1 VIVRI
6 DGKQHYLWRAVGQG
20 EKQKSI
26 DFCSDVAHKESA
38 DQANDGATNNVET
51 VYLATNDYVL
61 MTGKTSA
68 AARLWRISMLL
79 FLGPVITVAQESD
92 GNALDEVVITATRI
106 ETTVREAARSVSV
119 VDQQRIQNGTQQLAM
134 DEALAGVPG
143 LYMQNRYNFA
153 QDLRISLRGFGAR
166 SSFGIRGVKII
177 VDGIPETLPDGQAG
191 VDSIDLGSAQRIEVL
206 RGPSSS
212 LYGNASGGVI
222 AVETERGTTASFVEA
237 NLAAGDLGFQKLQL
251 KTGGKVDR
259 FDYLINVASQE
270 LDGYREHSVSEGTVV
285 NGRFGIQIN
294 DNNALT
300 ITLNHTDQPV
310 AEDPGGINAAQ
321 AATAPQSAR
330 DANLLY
336 DAGEALDQQRIG
348 LVYKR
353 DQSRG
358 SLTIRNYYVWRDFS
372 NKLPF
377 QGGGAVDLER
387 FFYGLGAQYSFGDVL
402 PESVELTVGFDI
414 DRQEDYRKRFD
425 NLQGEI
431 GPLVFDQIESVDS
444 DGLYL
449 QGKYRL
455 NNSWVLSAGIRY
467 DDLSYDV
474 VDRYLVDGDDSGVVS
489 FEELSLSVGL
499 VIDLGNG
506 VMFGTVSSSFETPTT
521 TELAN
526 PDGSGG
532 FNQDLNSQSATNF
545 EVGYKSGR
553 QRFYYEIA
561 LFQIDLKDELIPFEL
576 ATSPGRTFYSNAG
589 RSTRTGVE
597 TALTWTSNTGFVVD
611 ASLTWSDFTFDEFV
625 DDNGNDFSGSH
636 LPGLPELFG
645 YLGLKYQSENG
656 FQATFETSY
665 SGDLFA
671 NNANSVK
678 VPSYVVSGLRAS
690 YQFESGNWLFQPYGG
705 INNLFNESYNSNIRI
720 NAFGGR
726 YFEPAPERNYYAGI
740 VIRFQ

>member
-1 VIVRI
+1 MKQRPAGRLCRI
-6 DGKQHYLWRAVGQG
+6 L
-20 EKQKSI
+20 
-26 DFCSDVAHKESA
+26 
-38 DQANDGATNNVET
+38 
-51 VYLATNDYVL
+51 
-61 MTGKTSA
+61 
-68 AARLWRISMLL
+68 MLL
-79 FLGPVITVAQESD
+79 LLGPVMALAQESD
-92 GNALDEVVITATRI
+92 GNALDEVVITAMRI
-106 ETTVREAARSVSV
+106 KTTVREAARSVSV
-119 VDQQRIQNGTQQLAM
+119 VDQQRIQNGTQQLAL

-166 SSFGIRGVKII
+166 SAFGIRGIKVI

-222 AVETERGTTASFVEA
+222 SIETERGTTASFVEA

-251 KTGGKVDR
+251 KAGGKVEK

-270 LDGYREHSVSEGTVV
+270 LDGYREHSASEGTVV

-300 ITLNHTDQPV
+300 IALNHTDQPV
-310 AEDPGGINAAQ
+310 ADDPGGINAAQ
-321 AATAPQSAR
+321 AAAAPQSAR

-353 DQSRG
+353 DHSSG
-358 SLTIRNYYVWRDFS
+358 SLTIRNYYVWREFS

-377 QGGGAVDLER
+377 QGGGAVDLDR
-387 FFYGLGAQYSFGDVL
+387 FFYGLGAQYSFGDEL
-402 PESVELTVGFDI
+402 PESLELTVGFDI
-414 DRQEDYRKRFD
+414 DRQNDDRKRFD
-425 NLQGEI
+425 NEQGVI
-431 GPLVFDQIESVDS
+431 GPLVFDQAETVDS
-444 DGLYL
+444 DGLFL

-455 NNSWVLSAGIRY
+455 NDSWELSAGLRY
-467 DDLSYDV
+467 DNLSYDV
-474 VDRYLVDGDDSGVVS
+474 SDRYLVDGDDSGKIS
-489 FEELSLSVGL
+489 FDELSSSLGLSL
-499 VIDLGNG
+499 ILGNG
-506 VMFGTVSSSFETPTT
+506 VMFGNISSSFETPTT

-532 FNQDLNSQSATNF
+532 FNEGLKPQTATNY
-545 EVGYKSGR
+545 EIGYKSG
-553 QRFYYEIA
+553 QQWFYYEVA
-561 LFQIDLKDELIPFEL
+561 LFKIDLKDELIPFEL
-576 ATSPGRTFYSNAG
+576 ATSPGRIFYSNAG
-589 RSTRTGVE
+589 KSTRTGVE
-597 TALTWTSNTGFVVD
+597 TALSWTSDTGFGVD
-611 ASLTWSDFTFDEFV
+611 ASLTWSDFTFDDFV
-625 DDNGNDFSGSH
+625 DDNGNDFSGSN
-636 LPGLPELFG
+636 LPGLPEFFG

-656 FQATFETSY
+656 FLATFETNY
-665 SGDLFA
+665 SGELFA
-671 NNANSVK
+671 NNANTVK

-705 INNLFNESYNSNIRI
+705 INNLFDESYNSNIRI

-726 YFEPAPERNYYAGI
+726 YFEPAPGRHYYAGI
-740 VIRFQ
+740 VIRYQ